1 MADPTT
7 SADARAALLAE
18 REQVLAELAGIE
30 VEGPGQMTY
39 GSQAAAATHVFEQQ
53 RDLALRDRNEQ
64 HLAAVDAALARLDAG
79 TYGLCESCAKPDRA
93 RAARGAAVGRAVHRL
108 PALGPP
114 PMSDAGPDLAPD
126 EALDD
131 GPPVDLVTLD
141 EIRAA
146 AATLDGIARRTPLVP
161 FGRAESGPVA
171 EGRVPPADR
180 RVQDPWRLHR
190 RGGAVARTNA
200 PAA

>member
-18 REQVLAELAGIE
+18 RDQVLAELAGIE

-79 TYGLCESCAKPDRA
+79 TYGLCESCAKPIA
-93 RAARGAAVGRAVHRL
+93 PERL
-108 PALGPP
+108 
-114 PMSDAGPDLAPD
+114 
-126 EALDD
+126 EAL
-131 GPPVDLVTLD
+131 PS
-141 EIRAA
+141 AA
-146 AATLDGIARRTPLVP
+146 LCIDCQRSARR
-161 FGRAESGPVA
+161 R
-171 EGRVPPADR
+171 
-180 RVQDPWRLHR
+180 
-190 RGGAVARTNA
+190 
-200 PAA
+200 